1 MGIISNSLRD
11 TFYLIYPLILLL
23 WVLGRAFRAAIL
35 ENKMSRADN
44 IHKTSVTLDTDT
56 MSVIVKILLRTDDS
70 VVAEETF
77 SAAEI
82 HDSIKQQVS
91 LYGYSKLLQDRASD
105 VPIGPEKLDAMKAVA
120 AQLASGQWAKERKV
134 GAIIVSP
141 AVEALAALKQISV
154 PAAQAAL
161 KAYPK
166 EVREQI
172 LGNEAIVAK
181 AAEITAARAEADVA
195 SLDDMLPATAV
206 EAEVTPAVQAE

>member
-1 MGIISNSLRD
+1 
-11 TFYLIYPLILLL
+11 
-23 WVLGRAFRAAIL
+23 
-35 ENKMSRADN
+35 MSRADN
-44 IHKTSVTLDTDT
+44 IHKTSVKLDTDT
-56 MSVIVKILLRTDDS
+56 MCVVVQIQLRADDS

-77 SAAEI
+77 SAGEI

-134 GAIIVSP
+134 GAIVTSP
-141 AVEALAALKQISV
+141 EVEALAALKQISV

-166 EVREQI
+166 EVRDQI

-181 AAEITAARAEADVA
+181 AAEIRAARSETEVA
-195 SLDDMLPATAV
+195 SLDDFVPTQTAETV
-206 EAEVTPAVQAE
+206 TPTPAEVPAAG

>member
-1 MGIISNSLRD
+1 
-11 TFYLIYPLILLL
+11 
-23 WVLGRAFRAAIL
+23 
-35 ENKMSRADN
+35 MSRADN
-44 IHKTSVTLDTDT
+44 IHKTSVKLDTDT
-56 MSVIVKILLRTDDS
+56 MSVIVSILLRADDK
-70 VVAEETF
+70 VVATETF
-77 SAAEI
+77 GAADI
-82 HDSIKQQVS
+82 HDSLKQQVS

-105 VPIGPEKLDAMKAVA
+105 VPIGREKLDAMKAVA

-141 AVEALAALKQISV
+141 AVEALASLKQISV

-181 AAEITAARAEADVA
+181 AKEITEARALAEVA
-195 SLDDMLPATAV
+195 SLDDFVPV
-206 EAEVTPAVQAE
+206 EAAPAPEAAPAAE